1 MQENKSDEIK
11 DRKKIKAIAQRGRA
25 TSDRRKQSIVNTRII
40 GSLYRNNNA
49 TGGKTVSDGGSSL
62 ISDWPSPPI

>member
-1 MQENKSDEIK
+1 MKINKN
-11 DRKKIKAIAQRGRA
+11 KKSLTIIHRGQA
-25 TSDRRKQSIVNTRII
+25 TSNKRKQSIVNTRII

-62 ISDWPSPPI
+62 VSDWPSPPI

>member
-1 MQENKSDEIK
+1 MHENKSDKIETA
-11 DRKKIKAIAQRGRA
+11 KKVLRTMQHGRA

-49 TGGKTVSDGGSSL
+49 TGGKTVTDGGSSL
-62 ISDWPSPPI
+62 ISDWPAPPS